1 MQPINLGLP
10 PIDLGLPPIVLGL
23 PTTDYRLPPVNLE
36 LPPLNLGL
44 PTGGLAPVGLG
55 ATFVATLG
63 AELVRQGINNAAS
76 ETQQDQVEQEVKV
89 MMDHKRI

>member
-10 PIDLGLPPIVLGL
+10 PIDLGLPPIDLG
-23 PTTDYRLPPVNLE
+23 

-44 PTGGLAPVGLG
+44 PPGGLAPVGLG

-89 MMDHKRI
+89 MMDHERI